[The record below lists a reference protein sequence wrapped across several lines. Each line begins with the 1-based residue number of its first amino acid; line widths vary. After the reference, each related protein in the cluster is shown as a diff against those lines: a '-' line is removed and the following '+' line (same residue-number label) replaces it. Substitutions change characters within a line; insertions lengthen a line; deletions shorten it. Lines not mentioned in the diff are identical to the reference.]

1 MMIYTKLTK
10 QALRLSF
17 SAHRDQTDKSGL
29 PYFCHPFHL
38 AEQMN
43 DEISVCV
50 ALLHD
55 VIEDTAATPEAL
67 REAGFPQEVVE
78 AVTLLTRPD
87 GMPYLDY
94 VRRIKAN
101 PVAVRV
107 KRADLAHNSDLTRL
121 DHIDGAAL
129 ERTQRYR
136 RAAALLEDDE
146 QLRRISGYEAIMREA
161 EVLLATENRCPEAEQ
176 RLREHLDRLEAYY
189 VSDEWKRDFAD
200 DEAGRLPQS
209 LKRGVLSEDGIDSL
223 LNHGEA
229 NS

>member
-1 MMIYTKLTK
+1 MIYTDLTRKAMKL
-10 QALRLSF
+10 AYE
-17 SAHRDQTDKSGL
+17 AHHGQTDKSDV
-29 PYFCHPFHL
+29 PYIFHPYHL

-78 AVTLLTRPD
+78 AVILLTRPD

-129 ERTQRYR
+129 DRTQRYR

-223 LNHGEA
+223 LNHGKA

>member
-1 MMIYTKLTK
+1 MMVYTKLTK

-55 VIEDTAATPEAL
+55 VVEDTAMTPEAL

-107 KRADLAHNSDLTRL
+107 KRADLAHNSDRSRFDQMTEFDYKREEKYL
-121 DHIDGAAL
+121 AAM
-129 ERTQRYR
+129 RI
-136 RAAALLEDDE
+136 
-146 QLRRISGYEAIMREA
+146 LR
-161 EVLLATENRCPEAEQ
+161 
-176 RLREHLDRLEAYY
+176 
-189 VSDEWKRDFAD
+189 
-200 DEAGRLPQS
+200 
-209 LKRGVLSEDGIDSL
+209 
-223 LNHGEA
+223 GEEE
-229 NS
+229 

>member
-55 VIEDTAATPEAL
+55 VVEDTAMTPEAL

-129 ERTQRYR
+129 DRTQRYR

-161 EVLLATENRCPEAEQ
+161 EVLLAT
-176 RLREHLDRLEAYY
+176 AYY

>member
-1 MMIYTKLTK
+1 M
-10 QALRLSF
+10 
-17 SAHRDQTDKSGL
+17 
-29 PYFCHPFHL
+29 
-38 AEQMN
+38 
-43 DEISVCV
+43 
-50 ALLHD
+50 
-55 VIEDTAATPEAL
+55 TPEAL

-146 QLRRISGYEAIMREA
+146 QLRRISDYEAIMREA
-161 EVLLATENRCPEAEQ
+161 EVLLATKNRCPEAEQ

-209 LKRGVLSEDGIDSL
+209 LKRGVLSEDGIYNLLEENGAFFASL
-223 LNHGEA
+223 EDEKQNPNG
-229 NS
+229 

>member
-29 PYFCHPFHL
+29 PSFRHPFHL

-43 DEISVCV
+43 QEVSVGV

-55 VIEDTAATPEAL
+55 VVEDTAATPEAL
-67 REAGFPQEVVE
+67 RAAGFPQEVVE

-136 RAAALLEDDE
+136 CAAALLEDDE

-223 LNHGEA
+223 LNHGKA